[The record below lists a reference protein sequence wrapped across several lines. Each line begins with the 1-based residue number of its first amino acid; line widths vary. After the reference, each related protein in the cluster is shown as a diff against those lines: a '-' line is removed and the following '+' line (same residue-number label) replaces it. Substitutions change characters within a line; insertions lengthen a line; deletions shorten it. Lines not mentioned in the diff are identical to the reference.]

1 MRTGGQLALARG
13 NDTASEWREV
23 LVHDHRPILPRSS
36 QRSFRDSAGFPASRS
51 A

>member
-1 MRTGGQLALARG
+1 MRTRGQLALAC
-13 NDTASEWREV
+13 ALVKWREV
-23 LVHDHRPILPRSS
+23 LVHDNRPILPRSS